1 MSGVAPIVQNK
12 PVDDAFHQQ
21 RLKTWQ
27 PILSPMN
34 VIIIFLIIG
43 VSFIPAGVGL
53 MQMSD
58 AIFEQ
63 KFQYDGVGAKNEDCK
78 VDKIKSDTPK
88 HCSNTFQITQDVDKP
103 LHVYYELENFYQNHR
118 MYVKSQSTKQ
128 LLDTLDTSNESD
140 MKTLK
145 EDSCENMATYI
156 EPTTKVEKLLW
167 PCGLIAQS
175 YFNDQFKLTSASL
188 NAGFKLNEDGIAWE
202 SDYDKFKN
210 PDGFKYAEYDSA
222 KNTCENHGLPSD
234 CKSWPLTGTTKY
246 KYWYPDFDKRQY
258 IFQTYPQINPIKGL
272 NDEHFMIW
280 MRTAALPKFR
290 KIYGTIAPP
299 KGGFKKGD
307 TIEFSI
313 SSSFEVRSYN
323 GKKSLVISTISDM
336 GGKNTYIGTAYLVVG
351 SIAVLLTV
359 LFIIKHLTS
368 DRRKLGDTNLL
379 RWDD

>member
-88 HCSNTFQITQDVDKP
+88 PCSNTFQITQDVDKP

-128 LLDTLDTSNESD
+128 LLDT
-140 MKTLK
+140 
-145 EDSCENMATYI
+145 DS
-156 EPTTKVEKLLW
+156 
-167 PCGLIAQS
+167 
-175 YFNDQFKLTSASL
+175 
-188 NAGFKLNEDGIAWE
+188 
-202 SDYDKFKN
+202 
-210 PDGFKYAEYDSA
+210 
-222 KNTCENHGLPSD
+222 
-234 CKSWPLTGTTKY
+234 
-246 KYWYPDFDKRQY
+246 
-258 IFQTYPQINPIKGL
+258 
-272 NDEHFMIW
+272 
-280 MRTAALPKFR
+280 
-290 KIYGTIAPP
+290 
-299 KGGFKKGD
+299 
-307 TIEFSI
+307 
-313 SSSFEVRSYN
+313 
-323 GKKSLVISTISDM
+323 
-336 GGKNTYIGTAYLVVG
+336 
-351 SIAVLLTV
+351 
-359 LFIIKHLTS
+359 
-368 DRRKLGDTNLL
+368 
-379 RWDD
+379 